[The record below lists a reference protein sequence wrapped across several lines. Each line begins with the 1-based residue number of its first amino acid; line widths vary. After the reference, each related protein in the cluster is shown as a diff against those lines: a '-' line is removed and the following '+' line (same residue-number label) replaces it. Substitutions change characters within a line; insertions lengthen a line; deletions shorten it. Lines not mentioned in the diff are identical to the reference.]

1 MKMKAMKIN
10 VFRWFLFGFVS
21 LMIAPLAG
29 GQNSDGDDLIEG
41 GLVISAP
48 EDGQT
53 VAAGSSITVTVEPAG
68 SFDARRVMLL
78 SKVGVRTLEKGPFEF
93 ELQVPENH
101 IGPLE
106 LSATGEDASG
116 NFATTDPIVVMVE
129 AYSKLVAL
137 ELAPNEVYLN
147 GINDRR
153 QLRVTG
159 EYTDGVSRDLTDPAK
174 GTTFSSADPAIA
186 TVSDKGILRPH
197 SNGVTTVIA
206 SNGGFQASMRVEVLR
221 VGEGR

>member
-1 MKMKAMKIN
+1 MQAMKISI
-10 VFRWFLFGFVS
+10 FWRFLFGFMS
-21 LMIAPLAG
+21 LSIASLAVA
-29 GQNSDGDDLIEG
+29 QTPDRDDFSEG

-48 EDGQT
+48 EDGQA
-53 VAAGSSITVTVEPAG
+53 VAAGRSITVTVESAG

-78 SKVGVRTLEKGPFEF
+78 SEVGVRTLEQGPFKF
-93 ELQVPENH
+93 ELQVPENR

-116 NFATTDPIVVMVE
+116 NFATTEPIVVMVE
-129 AYSKLVAL
+129 AASGLVAL

-159 EYTDGVSRDLTDPAK
+159 EYGDGVSRDLTDPAK
-174 GTTFSSADPAIA
+174 GTTFSSADPSIA
-186 TVSDKGILRPH
+186 AVTDKGILRPH
-197 SNGVTTVIA
+197 SNGVTTVTA
-206 SNGGFQASMRVEVLR
+206 TNGGLQASMRAEVLR
-221 VGEGR
+221 VGEG

>member
-1 MKMKAMKIN
+1 MQAMKIS
-10 VFRWFLFGFVS
+10 VFWRFLFGFMS
-21 LMIAPLAG
+21 LSIASLAV
-29 GQNSDGDDLIEG
+29 GQSSERDDLIEG

-48 EDGQT
+48 KDGEAV
-53 VAAGSSITVTVEPAG
+53 VAGRSITVTVEPAG

-78 SKVGVRTLEKGPFEF
+78 SKVGVRTLEQAPFEF

-101 IGPLE
+101 VGALE

-116 NFATTDPIVVMVE
+116 NFATTEPIVVMVE
-129 AYSKLVAL
+129 ATSDLVAL

-159 EYTDGVSRDLTDPAK
+159 EYGDGVSRDLTDPAK

-197 SNGVTTVIA
+197 SNGVTTVTA
-206 SNGGFQASMRVEVLR
+206 TNGGLRASMRAEVLR
-221 VGEGR
+221 VGDG